1 MLRVNT
7 TAGWRGAEQGRTVG
21 IQTNT
26 LSHSSKS
33 VSPHR
38 RSRRTVSYHSG
49 QFGPPYPDSSP
60 GKYLSWHSETNR
72 QTKNSSAVRG
82 GAFTAATQ
90 GTVQHGTTQSTV
102 QTHLEKQLRRSSD
115 ETSAASLT
123 ILFLT
128 VPLTV
133 YHGE

>member
-33 VSPHR
+33 ASPHS

-60 GKYLSWHSETNR
+60 GKNLSWHTETNR

-82 GAFTAATQ
+82 GHSRLPHRAQCNTAR
-90 GTVQHGTTQSTV
+90 
-102 QTHLEKQLRRSSD
+102 LNLLCIR
-115 ETSAASLT
+115 
-123 ILFLT
+123 I
-128 VPLTV
+128 
-133 YHGE
+133 